1 MHEMAENQTYAT
13 FKRKIDQETEAQNE
27 YENLRS
33 KEKELNNEIK
43 KINEDLKKKQDDFAL
58 EAQESSDEIA
68 TQKKRCN
75 ETKTE
80 RELQVQY
87 KIREIEGKLAC
98 IKRLHNMEESALRN
112 EIKSLNDA
120 IDVEKLVS

>member
-1 MHEMAENQTYAT
+1 MSDLAEEMAEGN
-13 FKRKIDQETEAQNE
+13 FSNFRKRIDKDLEDQEEFE
-27 YENLRS
+27 VLRQ

-43 KINEDLKKKQDDFAL
+43 NINENLKKKQDDFAQ

-68 TQKKRCN
+68 TQKKRLN

-87 KIREIEGKLAC
+87 KVREIEGRLATT
-98 IKRLHNMEESALRN
+98 KRLQEMS
-112 EIKSLNDA
+112 
-120 IDVEKLVS
+120 